1 MEFYFKRSY
10 KGNVKGLVFDWAG
23 TTVDFGCMAPTTVF
37 IEVFKQKGIEITL
50 EEARTPMGL
59 HKKDH
64 IREISEMD
72 RVQNEWGKINGSI
85 TENDIDEMFNN
96 FVPMQ
101 IDILKKYT
109 DIIPGTVKVIN
120 QLRKNG
126 LKIGSTTGYN
136 NAMMEIVM
144 ESAKKQGY
152 EVDHMVCATDVPY
165 GRPAPWMAFKNAM
178 EFNIYPME
186 AMVKIGDT
194 ISDIEEGLN
203 AGMWSVGIVI
213 PGNEMGMTE
222 KQINDL
228 SDNELNEKIKTVK
241 QKFHKAGAHFTIDTI
256 ADLPFIIDEI
266 NERIYQGEKP

>member
-10 KGNVKGLVFDWAG
+10 RGNIKGLIFDWAG
-23 TTVDFGCMAPTTVF
+23 TTVDYGCMAPTTVF
-37 IEVFKQKGIEITL
+37 IEVFKQKGVEISL

-64 IREISEMD
+64 IRVISEME
-72 RVQNEWGKINGSI
+72 RVKKEWKKINGDL

-96 FVPMQ
+96 FIPMQ
-101 IDILKKYT
+101 LDILKKHT
-109 DIIPGTVKVIN
+109 DVIPDTVEVIN
-120 QLRKNG
+120 ELKKDG

-144 ESAKKQGY
+144 AAAKEQGY
-152 EVDHMVCATDVPY
+152 EVDHMVCAADVPF

-186 AMVKIGDT
+186 SMIKIGDT

-203 AGMWSVGIVI
+203 AGMWSVGIVL
-213 PGNEMGMTE
+213 PGNEMGFTE
-222 KQINDL
+222 EQINNLDET
-228 SDNELNEKIKTVK
+228 ELESKIKFVE
-241 QKFHKAGAHFTIDTI
+241 QKFLKAGAHYTINTI
-256 ADLPFIIDEI
+256 ADLPFVIDEI
-266 NERIYQGEKP
+266 NEKLYQGEKP